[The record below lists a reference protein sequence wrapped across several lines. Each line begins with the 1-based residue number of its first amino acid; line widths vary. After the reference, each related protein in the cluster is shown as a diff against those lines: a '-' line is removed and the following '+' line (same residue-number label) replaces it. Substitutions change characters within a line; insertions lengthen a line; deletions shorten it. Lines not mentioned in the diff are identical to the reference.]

1 MKSTEY
7 NTGTLVTQ
15 IPNTH
20 SLLLSE
26 LLATVLFGR
35 VAVISRP
42 SLAFANAFAL
52 YMYKRKLAIA
62 TCSRSSYRY
71 VATYVVAS

>member
-52 YMYKRKLAIA
+52 YKRTGKLDLA
-62 TCSRSSYRY
+62 TG
-71 VATYVVAS
+71 T

>member
-52 YMYKRKLAIA
+52 YKRKLA
-62 TCSRSSYRY
+62 SRSSYRY

>member
-15 IPNTH
+15 ILNTY

-26 LLATVLFGR
+26 LLGLRET
-35 VAVISRP
+35 
-42 SLAFANAFAL
+42 
-52 YMYKRKLAIA
+52 YMM
-62 TCSRSSYRY
+62 
-71 VATYVVAS
+71 